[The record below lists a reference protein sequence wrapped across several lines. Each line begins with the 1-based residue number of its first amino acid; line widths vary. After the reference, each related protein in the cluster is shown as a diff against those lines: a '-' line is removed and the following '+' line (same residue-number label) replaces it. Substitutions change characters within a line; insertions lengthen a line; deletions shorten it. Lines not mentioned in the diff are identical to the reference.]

1 MIGYFF
7 ILKQLK
13 IVLFF
18 LIVCINNTNAQDYP
32 VISDMVTDN
41 AYIFSNNEAQLL
53 RDKLT
58 AFEARTTHEIVV
70 LTIPD
75 LDGENIEYYAYS
87 VFNQEGNN
95 FGKVDVDNGILIL
108 IAVNDKKVR
117 IEVGDGLEPIITDAF
132 ASRVIRH
139 RITPLFKQGRFFEG
153 IDDATSELIK
163 LIDDPI
169 YANEFSN
176 FINKEAVSTNDKST
190 DGVHFITKLIVSSFL
205 LFVFF
210 WITMYAYYRLVI
222 KQSFKTFKLKKLYN
236 THKTKFLMYAAIAL
250 LIIDSFY
257 VFFLKLFFGILIT
270 GFLSIFVFI
279 GYFVLLKL
287 AFTRAI
293 LIFKSLFTG
302 QLGVVIY
309 LFYIPATVFLFV
321 AGFIFGSMPIVMGF
335 FFLLDIVFNKNIN
348 SVMANVDFIYV
359 LGGFIFVIILF
370 HFIAIYFAIYQIK
383 GEYNKSFG
391 FAFFKRDAKLSATLN
406 PGSARGYTS
415 SGASSYS
422 SSSYSS
428 SRSSSSSSSYS
439 GGGGRSSGGGA
450 SGSW

>member
-18 LIVCINNTNAQDYP
+18 LIVCIYNTNAQEYP

-190 DGVHFITKLIVSSFL
+190 DGVHVITKLIVSTIL
-205 LFVFF
+205 LFVYF
-210 WITMYAYYRLVI
+210 WIGIYAYYRLVI
-222 KQSFKTFKLKKLYN
+222 KQSFKTFKLKLLYN
-236 THKTKFLMYAAIAL
+236 NHRTKFIIYATLAL
-250 LIIDSFY
+250 LVINSFY
-257 VFFLKLFFGILIT
+257 VIFLKLFLGLLIT

-302 QLGVVIY
+302 QLGVFIY
-309 LFYIPATVFLFV
+309 LFYIPTTVFLFV
-321 AGFIFGSMPIVMGF
+321 AGFLFGSLPIVMGF
-335 FFLLDIVFNKNIN
+335 FFMLDIVLNKDIN
-348 SVMANVDFIYV
+348 SVMANVQIIYV
-359 LGGFIFVIILF
+359 LGFFISVIILF

-391 FAFFKRDAKLSATLN
+391 FAFFKRDAKLSAKLN
-406 PGSARGYTS
+406 PGSARGYSS